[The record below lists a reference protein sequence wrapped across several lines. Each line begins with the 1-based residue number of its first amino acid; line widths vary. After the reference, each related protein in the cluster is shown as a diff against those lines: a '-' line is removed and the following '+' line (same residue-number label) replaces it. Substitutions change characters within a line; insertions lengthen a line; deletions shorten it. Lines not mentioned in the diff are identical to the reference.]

1 VYAQTLI
8 LRPDN
13 RDNETLLAG
22 LSASK
27 SLIDLASVTIFERV
41 RLSSSG
47 NNLTGLCVAKYF
59 RKLPARMSQNADLTT
74 I

>member
-1 VYAQTLI
+1 MKRCSLGFL
-8 LRPDN
+8 LRMF
-13 RDNETLLAG
+13 E
-22 LSASK
+22 
-27 SLIDLASVTIFERV
+27 IDLASVTIFERV